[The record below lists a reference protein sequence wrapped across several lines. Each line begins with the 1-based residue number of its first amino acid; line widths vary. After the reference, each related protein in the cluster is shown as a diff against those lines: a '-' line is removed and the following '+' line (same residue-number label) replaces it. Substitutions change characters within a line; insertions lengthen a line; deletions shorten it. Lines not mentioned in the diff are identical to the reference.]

1 MDRLQEDDRNR
12 ESVPMAT
19 KKLVVTTRAQP
30 LLQDCSDGPVNQG
43 FEWYVQTMRMDDDGP
58 SLMGTERMVS
68 WKKRAAF
75 RQKSNLVFVVE

>member
-19 KKLVVTTRAQP
+19 KKIVVTTRAQP

-43 FEWYVQTMRMDDDGP
+43 FEWYVQTMRMDDDGDRAHGFLEEEGRI
-58 SLMGTERMVS
+58 ST
-68 WKKRAAF
+68 KK
-75 RQKSNLVFVVE
+75 